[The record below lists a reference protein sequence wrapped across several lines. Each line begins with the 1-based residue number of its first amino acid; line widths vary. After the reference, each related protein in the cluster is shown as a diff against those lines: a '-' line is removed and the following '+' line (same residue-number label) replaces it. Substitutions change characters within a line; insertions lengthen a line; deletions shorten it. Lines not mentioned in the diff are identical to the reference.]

1 VADSGGGWVNSVG
14 AVVVVAV
21 VASRVIVPL
30 FIPRYPLP
38 AILAALVIDGVD
50 QTVFQSVLSASDWA
64 KLADGYQG
72 YDKALDVYYLTVAYT
87 ATMRNWTNIYA
98 LRWAE
103 GLWLYRLCGV
113 TIFEVL
119 HNPSAPDSWRW
130 VLFVFPNT
138 FEYFFIAYEIVRLRW
153 DPRRLSPRFV
163 AWLVVFIWV
172 VIKLPQEWWI
182 HIAQLDF
189 TDFAAEHA
197 WVWPTLAALVVIAIP
212 TTWWVVTRRLPPAD
226 WSMRIAAD
234 PLPDDL
240 DTEAER
246 AAYRAGTWREVDAN
260 LVEKV
265 VLTSLVCVIFGEI
278 LPGNTASAAQL
289 ALVVSVLVVVNS
301 VTSLA
306 LWRRHI
312 SIERVSV
319 DFLAVSAL
327 NVLTL
332 LLLRAISSRFVLDH
346 ALFFS
351 LLISLIVVLYD
362 RYRPLRDYRVAA
374 AAKIGSGAPSRV
386 QPRRPPPS

>member
-1 VADSGGGWVNSVG
+1 MSIG
-14 AVVVVAV
+14 AVIVVAV

-30 FIPRYPLP
+30 FIPRFPLP
-38 AILAALVIDGVD
+38 AILAALIIDGVD
-50 QTVFQSVLSASDWA
+50 QTVFQSVLSASEWA
-64 KLADGYQG
+64 KIANGYQG

-87 ATMRNWTNIYA
+87 ATMRNWTNIAA

-113 TIFEVL
+113 TLFEVL
-119 HNPSAPDSWRW
+119 HNASAPDSWRW
-130 VLFVFPNT
+130 LLFVFPNT
-138 FEYFFIAYEIVRLRW
+138 FEYFFIGYEIIRLRW

-163 AWLVVFIWV
+163 AWLVAFIWV

-189 TDFAAEHA
+189 TDFAAAHA
-197 WVWPTLAALVVIAIP
+197 WVWPTIAILVVVGVP
-212 TTWWVVTRRLPPAD
+212 TIWWVVTHRLPPAD
-226 WSMRIAAD
+226 WSLRIPAD
-234 PLPDDL
+234 PLPEGM

-246 AAYRAGTWREVDAN
+246 AAYRARTWRQVDAN

-278 LPGNTASAAQL
+278 LPGNTGSAAQL

-306 LWRRHI
+306 LWRRQL
-312 SIERVSV
+312 SIEQVPV
-319 DFLAVSAL
+319 KFLAVTGL
-327 NVLTL
+327 NLLIL
-332 LLLRAISSRFVLDH
+332 LLLRTISSRFVLDH
-346 ALFFS
+346 ALFFA

-374 AAKIGSGAPSRV
+374 AAGQRWRSPEPTAMGPV
-386 QPRRPPPS
+386 PLT

>member
-1 VADSGGGWVNSVG
+1 VSLG

-87 ATMRNWTNIYA
+87 ATMRNWTNVYA

-113 TIFEVL
+113 TLFEVL
-119 HNPSAPDSWRW
+119 HNSAAPDSWRW
-130 VLFVFPNT
+130 LLFVFPNT
-138 FEYFFIAYEIVRLRW
+138 FEYFFIGYEIVRLRW

-197 WVWPTLAALVVIAIP
+197 WVWPTIAILVVVAIP
-212 TTWWVVTRRLPPAD
+212 TIWWVVTHRLPPPD
-226 WSMRIAAD
+226 WSIRIPAD
-234 PLPDDL
+234 PLPEDL

-246 AAYRAGTWREVDAN
+246 AAYRARTWRQVDAN

-265 VLTSLVCVIFGEI
+265 VLTTLVCVIFGEI

-289 ALVVSVLVVVNS
+289 ALVVSILVVVNS

-306 LWRRHI
+306 LWRRHL
-312 SIERVSV
+312 SIERVPV
-319 DFLAVSAL
+319 DFLAVTVL

-346 ALFFS
+346 ALFFA

-374 AAKIGSGAPSRV
+374 AASVVGDSPTSTGP
-386 QPRRPPPS
+386 RPPT